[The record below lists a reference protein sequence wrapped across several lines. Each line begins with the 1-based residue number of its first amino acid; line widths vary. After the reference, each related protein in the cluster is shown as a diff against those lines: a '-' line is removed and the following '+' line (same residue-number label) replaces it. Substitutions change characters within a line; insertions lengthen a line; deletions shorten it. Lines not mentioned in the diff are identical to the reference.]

1 VKEIKKETGLPLHFH
16 THDASGI
23 AAASVLAAAEAGADA
38 VDLAMDSLSGLT
50 SQPNLGAIVVALAR
64 HARSTGLDP
73 AMIRNFADYWEAV
86 RFQYAA
92 FEADMRAGSSEIYLH
107 EMPGGQF
114 TNLKAQARSMGLEG
128 RWHEVAKTYADVNQM
143 FGDVIKVTPSS
154 KIVGDMAL
162 SMVAGGL
169 DCADVEN
176 PKKDIS
182 FPESVV
188 GFFRGDIGQPPG
200 GFPKALQKKV
210 LKGDKPLKERAG
222 KVMKPANLKALR
234 QQAETEARRE
244 ISDEEFCSYL
254 MYPKVFVD
262 YARNRTEYG
271 PVAALPT
278 RTYFYGMVSGEE
290 ITVELEPGKTML
302 IRCVAVGDADDQGAA
317 RVFFELN
324 GQPRIAK
331 VQDRHAEQTSN
342 RQPKAD
348 ETNPAHVPAPMPGV
362 IATVAV
368 KEGQKVRTGDLLMT
382 IEAMKMETTIHA
394 DRNGVVASILVTAGS
409 QVDAKD
415 LLLAFEE

>member
-1 VKEIKKETGLPLHFH
+1 
-16 THDASGI
+16 
-23 AAASVLAAAEAGADA
+23 
-38 VDLAMDSLSGLT
+38 MDSLSGLT

-64 HARSTGLDP
+64 HARATGLDP

-92 FEADMRAGSSEIYLH
+92 FESDMRAGSSEIYLH

-128 RWHEVAKTYADVNQM
+128 RWHEVAKAYHDVNQM

-169 DCADVEN
+169 DCADVQD
-176 PKKDIS
+176 PKKEVA

-210 LKGDKPLKERAG
+210 LKGEKPLKQRAG
-222 KVMKPANLKALR
+222 KVMKPADLKALR
-234 QQAETEARRE
+234 KQAETEAGRE
-244 ISDEEFCSYL
+244 ITDEEFCSYL

-262 YARNRTEYG
+262 YARNRAEYG
-271 PVAALPT
+271 PVALLPT
-278 RTYFYGMVSGEE
+278 RSYFYGMAAGDE
-290 ITVELEPGKTML
+290 ITADLEPGKTML
-302 IRCVAVGDADDQGAA
+302 IRCVDIGDTDDEGSA

-331 VQDRHAEQTSN
+331 IQDRHAKQASS
-342 RQPKAD
+342 RPPKAD
-348 ETNPAHVPAPMPGV
+348 RTNPAHVAAPMPGM

-368 KEGQKVRTGDLLMT
+368 KEGQKVGVGDLLMT

-394 DRNGVVASILVTAGS
+394 DRSGVVAKLLVAAGS

-415 LLLAFEE
+415 LLLEFDA